1 LRDIAGWCFENGKWR
16 LTPIFA
22 DRAADLA
29 RRGGIPLRR
38 VWCQIESRAVFYQNA
53 LGHSVQAL
61 DRIGHLLTQ
70 AREFS
75 TSPRDSQICE
85 AQTVRAQV
93 LNSLGRND
101 DALAE
106 IEAFAPIQAEVL
118 GARHPNTLVTRCL
131 RAQVLNG
138 LGRNDDA
145 LAEIEAFAPIQVEV
159 LGARH
164 PDALATLYLRALVL
178 NRLGRDDDALAEIE
192 AFAAIQAEV
201 LGVRHPSTLASRSLY
216 CKLTSAVQK
225 S

>member
-1 LRDIAGWCFENGKWR
+1 
-16 LTPIFA
+16 
-22 DRAADLA
+22 
-29 RRGGIPLRR
+29 
-38 VWCQIESRAVFYQNA
+38 VFYQNA

-93 LNSLGRND
+93 LNS
-101 DALAE
+101 
-106 IEAFAPIQAEVL
+106 
-118 GARHPNTLVTRCL
+118 
-131 RAQVLNG
+131 